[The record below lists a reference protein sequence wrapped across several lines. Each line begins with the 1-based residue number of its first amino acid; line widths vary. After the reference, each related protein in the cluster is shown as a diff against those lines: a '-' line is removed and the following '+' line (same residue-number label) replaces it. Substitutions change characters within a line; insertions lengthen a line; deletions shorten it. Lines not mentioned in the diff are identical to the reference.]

1 MKRLFRSLS
10 SRQPNPTSQD
20 QGEGVMFK
28 RAVLGY
34 PVLTLLAALSFLVAG
49 SASAQTCALNGALSS
64 KLVCQIP
71 QVYGAIGFGTATDP
85 TQSVLFSGDHHAA
98 HFSSGFLSTFAPIN
112 EAVGIQASQ
121 LPLASPSSGI
131 TFVYDPSLKTFA
143 PSTDESLGPILGD
156 RATTIGRRKL
166 FVGFSYQYFNFDTI
180 DGQKLSNI
188 PAVLQHQA
196 FPVPNPQGI
205 PSCDNQTSLTA
216 ANGYAGAPCF
226 VRDFIQTANNI
237 DLTIHQYTIY
247 ATYGITNRFDFSVA
261 IPILNVQMGV
271 TSQATIVPN
280 SVTPA
285 AVGAPG
291 NVWHSFNLT
300 NPKLAS
306 QCASQVPC
314 LNATFSDSGSAAG
327 IGDVVLRGKYTV
339 YNGER
344 FGVAAGVDVRLPTGD
359 ELNFLGSGAT
369 GVKPFGVVSY
379 RARVSPH
386 AEVGYE
392 WNGNSTLAGTN
403 IVPAPAGTTPTD
415 TGKLPNRFVY
425 IVGADVRV
433 VKRLTAAFDIYGQR
447 LFGSPELVSQTY
459 MGLGNCAGPTNS
471 SGSACGTYTP
481 GTSHPDIAQK
491 TTDVNITDASL
502 GLKYRLAGRLVI
514 TGNVLLKLDDGGL
527 RSKAIPLVGASYNF

>member
-1 MKRLFRSLS
+1 MKSWMLVS
-10 SRQPNPTSQD
+10 
-20 QGEGVMFK
+20 
-28 RAVLGY
+28 
-34 PVLTLLAALSFLVAG
+34 LAALTFLVAG
-49 SASAQTCALNGALSS
+49 SASAQTCPLNGTLSN

-71 QVYGAIGFGTATDP
+71 QVYGPFGFGTTTDP
-85 TQSVLFSGDHHAA
+85 TQSVLYTGDHHSA

-131 TFVYDPSLKTFA
+131 TFVYDPALKTFA
-143 PSTDESLGPILGD
+143 PSADESLGPIVGN
-156 RATTIGRRKL
+156 RATTIGKRRL
-166 FVGFSYQYFNFDTI
+166 FLGFSYQYFNFNSI
-180 DGQKLSNI
+180 DGQNLSNI

-205 PSCDNQTSLTA
+205 PSCDNQTALTTT
-216 ANGYAGAPCF
+216 NGYAGAPCF
-226 VRDFIQTANNI
+226 VRDFIQTTNNI

-247 ATYGITNRFDFSVA
+247 ATYGITNRLDFSVA
-261 IPILNVQMGV
+261 IPILKVQMGV

-280 SVTPA
+280 SVVPA

-291 NVWHSFNLT
+291 NVWHSFNTT
-300 NPKLAS
+300 NPVLAS
-306 QCASQVPC
+306 QCVSQVPC
-314 LNATFSDSGSAAG
+314 LSAKFSDSGSASG

-344 FGVAAGVDVRLPTGD
+344 FAVAAGVDVRLPTGD
-359 ELNFLGSGAT
+359 ELNFMGSGAT

-379 RARVSPH
+379 KARISPH

-415 TGKLPNRFVY
+415 TGKLPNRLVY
-425 IVGADVRV
+425 VVGADIRV

-447 LFGSPELVSQTY
+447 LFGSPELVSQPY
-459 MGLGNCAGPTNS
+459 IGLGNCAGPTNS
-471 SGSACGTYTP
+471 TGSACGAYTA
-481 GTSHPDIAQK
+481 GTTHPDIAQR
-491 TTDVNITDASL
+491 TTDVNITEASL
-502 GLKYRLAGRLVI
+502 GLKYRLVGRLVI
-514 TGNVLLKLDDGGL
+514 TGNVLLKLDESGL
-527 RSKAIPLVGASYNF
+527 RSNAVPLVGISYNF